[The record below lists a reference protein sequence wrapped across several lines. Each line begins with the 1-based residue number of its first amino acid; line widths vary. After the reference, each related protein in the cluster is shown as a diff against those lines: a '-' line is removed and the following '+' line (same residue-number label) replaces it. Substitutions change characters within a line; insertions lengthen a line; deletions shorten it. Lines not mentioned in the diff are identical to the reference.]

1 MTHIRT
7 LFLLLTV
14 IGPLHMAEQIL
25 TRIDEFYAIRALL
38 PQYYALFDPSW
49 ADQASVLLITIVWT
63 VVSIMFYALLTEG
76 MPRLLV
82 LGLFGAFAASEIHHV
97 FESLAKGAYD
107 PGVIMSVP
115 YAIVGGLLIH
125 AVAREFKSRR
135 PLMAA
140 ERSLA

>member
-1 MTHIRT
+1 MTQIRT

-25 TRIDEFYAIRALL
+25 TRIDEFYAIRGLL
-38 PQYYALFDPSW
+38 PRYYQLFDPSM

-76 MPRLLV
+76 TPRLLV
-82 LGLFGAFAASEIHHV
+82 LGLFGLFAASEIHHV

-115 YAIVGGLLIH
+115 YAIVGGLLLG

-135 PLMAA
+135 PVITA

>member
-7 LFLLLTV
+7 LFLWFTV
-14 IGPLHMAEQIL
+14 IGPLHMAEQIF

-38 PQYYALFDPSW
+38 GRYYELFDPSM
-49 ADQASVLLITIVWT
+49 ADQASVLLVTIVWT
-63 VVSIMFYALLTEG
+63 VVSVMFYALLTEG
-76 MPRLLV
+76 TPRLLV
-82 LGLFGAFAASEIHHV
+82 LGLFGLFAVSEIHHV

-115 YAIVGGLLIH
+115 YAIVGAMMVA

-135 PLMAA
+135 PIVTA